1 MDKAMIKTEEIFEY
15 FESEMN
21 RLLKKDVEFWNA
33 ARIAAGNT
41 IEKYTEDEVYK
52 SIEPM
57 RVLPNGNAA
66 VSASLLHSEICMAHM
81 TITDNEGNSRP
92 MKYERVFE

>member
-1 MDKAMIKTEEIFEY
+1 MATTEEIFEY

-21 RLLKKDVEFWNA
+21 RLLKKDVEFWKA

-41 IEKYTEDEVYK
+41 IERYTEDEVYK

-57 RVLPNGNAA
+57 RVLPNDNAA
-66 VSASLLHSEICMAHM
+66 VSASLLYSEICVAHM
-81 TITDNEGNSRP
+81 TFTDNEGNSRP